1 MHFGF
6 RNQQPATNIMSA
18 FFRLLSYLKKYSTYI
33 ALSIACNVLMS
44 LFMVVSMPA
53 LYPFLQI
60 LFEQAPKITQKP
72 TVALSFTSLLAYI
85 KYHFSMLVAE
95 QGRETA
101 LAYTCILIAALF
113 LGKNLF
119 RYLALVFMAP
129 VRNGIVGDLRSEVF
143 GKILALPIGYFSEE
157 RKGDLISRITGDV
170 QEVEW
175 SVLSVL
181 EAGLRSPIVIVGSI
195 AYMFA
200 VSVQL
205 TFFVLILIVFTVVII
220 GGLSKRLKRNSAEAQ
235 ARLGNL
241 VAIVEETISGSR
253 IIKSFNAENY
263 QYHKFTHENN
273 TYKNILTRIL
283 WRRDLSSP
291 LSEFLGI
298 VIVAVLL
305 WYGSSLV
312 FSGAMEAATF
322 FTFLLAFYNV
332 IEPAKALSN
341 AFYSTQ
347 KGLASFERIETVLQT
362 PISIQENPN
371 PTYIDFQE
379 SIQFNNVD
387 FLYKNSENKVLD
399 TINLTIPKGKMVA
412 IVGASGSGKSTLSDL
427 LPRFYD
433 VTAGEIL
440 IDGINIKDI
449 ALKNLRAQIA
459 VVSQEAILF
468 NDTIANNIRFGNET
482 ATQTDLENAAKTAF
496 AHDFISA
503 MAQGYDTN
511 IGDRGMKLSGGQ
523 RQRITIARAVL
534 KNPPILILDEATSA
548 LDSESEKWVQ
558 EALNNVLQNRT
569 AIVIAHRLTTIQSA
583 DAIVVL
589 QAGRIVEQGTHEEL
603 LQKGGEYYKLVQLQT
618 M

>member
-1 MHFGF
+1 M
-6 RNQQPATNIMSA
+6 PA
-18 FFRLLSYLKKYSTYI
+18 FFRLFSYLKKYQLYI
-33 ALSIACNVLMS
+33 YGSIFCNILMS

-60 LFEQAPKITQKP
+60 LFEQAPKVSVQP
-72 TVALSFTSLLAYI
+72 DAALSFKSLLDYV
-85 KYHFSMLVAE
+85 KYYFSVLVE
-95 QGRETA
+95 TQGRETA
-101 LAYTCILIAALF
+101 LMYTCFLIVGLF
-113 LGKNLF
+113 FGKNLF
-119 RYLALVFMAP
+119 RYLALFFMAP
-129 VRNGIVGDLRSEVF
+129 VRTGIVRDLRSDVF
-143 GKILALPIGYFSEE
+143 YKILTLPIGYFSEE
-157 RKGDLISRITGDV
+157 RKGDLIARITSDV

-175 SVLSVL
+175 SVLSVF
-181 EAGLRSPIVIVGSI
+181 EAGLRSPIVIIGSI
-195 AYMFA
+195 AYMFV
-200 VSVQL
+200 VSAQL
-205 TFFVLILIVFTVVII
+205 TLFVLVLIVFTIVII
-220 GGLSKRLKRNSAEAQ
+220 GGLSKKLKRESAEAQ
-235 ARLGNL
+235 SRLGNL
-241 VAIVEETISGSR
+241 VAIVEETIGGSR

-263 QYHKFTHENN
+263 QNQKFTHENN
-273 TYKNILTRIL
+273 TYKNILTKIL

-312 FSGAMEAATF
+312 FVGKMEAATF

-362 PISIQENPN
+362 AISIQEIPN
-371 PTYIDFQE
+371 PQKINFQKD
-379 SIQFNNVD
+379 IQFNHVS
-387 FLYKNSENKVLD
+387 FSYKNADQKVLD
-399 TINLTIPKGKMVA
+399 NIQLTIPKGKMIA

-427 LPRFYD
+427 LPRFYE

-440 IDGINIKDI
+440 IDSVNIKAI
-449 ALKNLRAQIA
+449 SLKNLRDHIA
-459 VVSQEAILF
+459 IVSQDAILF
-468 NDTIANNIRFGNET
+468 NDTISNNIRFGNEI
-482 ATQTDLENAAKTAF
+482 ATEIDIENAAKTAF
-496 AHDFISA
+496 AHDFITA
-503 MAQGYDTN
+503 TEQGYSTN

-523 RQRITIARAVL
+523 RQRLTIARAVL

-569 AIVIAHRLTTIQSA
+569 AIVIAHRLTTIQNA
-583 DAIVVL
+583 DLIVVL
-589 QAGRIVEQGTHEEL
+589 NAGRIAEQGTHEEL
-603 LQKGGEYYKLVQLQT
+603 LQKKGEYFKLVQLQT